1 MARIEYAMNK
11 AQCDEIFAANAVAMS
26 GRDVIFDYKVAELFG
41 PDACAWAER
50 CMHHQG
56 HLEWGKEC
64 NSWGDCGCNYFY
76 KSGFE
81 KLASWHNYHICLA
94 EYKASEGGKVWDAL
108 WQARQDRMEAA
119 EREEERKR
127 EERKAKR
134 EAARKAKQ
142 ATQEVIA

>member
-56 HLEWGKEC
+56 YLDWGKEC
-64 NSWGDCGCNYFY
+64 NSWGDFGCNYFY

-142 ATQEVIA
+142 ATQEVTA

>member
-11 AQCDEIFAANAVAMS
+11 VQSDEVFAANAVAMS

-56 HLEWGKEC
+56 YLDWGKEC

-76 KSGFE
+76 KLGFE
-81 KLASWHNYHICLA
+81 KLVSWHNYHICLA
-94 EYKASEGGKVWDAL
+94 EYKASEGGKVWDRL
-108 WQARQDRMEAA
+108 WQARQERMEAA
-119 EREEERKR
+119 DQEEKRKC

-142 ATQEVIA
+142 AAQEATA